1 MHQAHDMPDTAPAG
15 MRLSAPL
22 APERAGLPLFLIA
35 VQAGF
40 PSPADDSV
48 EDRLDLHRHLVR
60 NETATFFLHASG
72 DSMEGAGIRDGDLL
86 WWTGPWSREAEGPS
100 SPPWA
105 ASSPSSAWPSG
116 SDGSCSC
123 RPISAIPSSTSRT
136 GMTCA
141 SGAWDLCRAQTQ
153 AALTPGR
160 GLGFP
165 AFSLPPPDSLFLFI
179 SCPIVQQG

>member
-15 MRLSAPL
+15 MRLSAPFL
-22 APERAGLPLFLIA
+22 PEREGLPLFLSA

-86 WWTGPWSREAEGPS
+86 VVDRSLEPRNGRTVIAAVGGELTVKRLARRGGRILLVPANPDYPEFDVTDREDLCIWGVV
-100 SPPWA
+100 
-105 ASSPSSAWPSG
+105 
-116 SDGSCSC
+116 
-123 RPISAIPSSTSRT
+123 
-136 GMTCA
+136 TCA
-141 SGAWDLCRAQTQ
+141 VHKL
-153 AALTPGR
+153 
-160 GLGFP
+160 
-165 AFSLPPPDSLFLFI
+165 
-179 SCPIVQQG
+179 